1 MQELIKKIVV
11 PVDGSMNSRRSLKYL
26 TLMFPRQ
33 ENLDLTLLYVL
44 PMLPRILTDDEIYDR
59 TIITQMKNVE
69 EKHVHMAEQVL
80 GEAKRFLQDNG
91 FKEDNIK
98 VIYNKMQVTIPRDI
112 CHEARTQEADAI
124 LLGRRGRTDAK
135 TFFIGEICDRLVEC
149 CEGSPLWIVGR
160 DVHSKKVLVCVD
172 ASENALRAVEH
183 VGLMLG
189 GTDSEV
195 TLFHTMT
202 SLRHFIPV
210 ALLEE
215 ADELKNLW
223 KEKSG
228 EEISTYMEKARDI
241 LLNGGF
247 NADKIVVK
255 TTEGSRSPANDIL
268 NEALRNGYGTVVLGR
283 RGISKVKEFF
293 MGSVTKKVLLH
304 LNELAVWIV
313 H

>member
-1 MQELIKKIVV
+1 MQEQTKKIVV

-59 TIITQMKNVE
+59 NIITQMKNVE

-80 GEAKRFLQDNG
+80 DEAKRFLEENG
-91 FKEDNIK
+91 FKEDKIK

-112 CHEARTQEADAI
+112 CHEARTQGADAI
-124 LLGRRGRTDAK
+124 LLGRRGRTEVK

-172 ASENALRAVEH
+172 ASENAIRAVEH

>member
-1 MQELIKKIVV
+1 R
-11 PVDGSMNSRRSLKYL
+11 GR
-26 TLMFPRQ
+26 
-33 ENLDLTLLYVL
+33 
-44 PMLPRILTDDEIYDR
+44 
-59 TIITQMKNVE
+59 
-69 EKHVHMAEQVL
+69 
-80 GEAKRFLQDNG
+80 
-91 FKEDNIK
+91 
-98 VIYNKMQVTIPRDI
+98 KM
-112 CHEARTQEADAI
+112 DAI
-124 LLGRRGRTDAK
+124 LLGRRGRTDVK
-135 TFFIGEICDRLVEC
+135 TFFVGEICDRLVET
-149 CEGSPLWIVGR
+149 CEGSPLWIVGSKIN
-160 DVHSKKVLVCVD
+160 SKKVLVCID

-210 ALLEE
+210 AILEE

-241 LLNGGF
+241 LLNAGF